1 MGTRMMLGQHP
12 VFVDWVYHT
21 LVFVAGLFILDH
33 DRAVELLRSLVPFW
47 KKP

>member
-1 MGTRMMLGQHP
+1 MGTRMLLSQHP
-12 VFVDWVYHT
+12 DLVDWLYHA